1 MALAK
6 HARDIRAS
14 VQRVQKQAP
23 RLQASSEARTGQAG
37 GHRFILFYFILF
49 LGVGP
54 STQISLE

>member
-37 GHRFILFYFILF
+37 GHRFIYFILF